1 METLNTNSGENERF
15 IYSTQNSPFLFNY
28 EYYSLAWGGKH
39 NGYFMDSIGNMLRYN
54 NPSKWNFYSSSE
66 EFSSNV
72 FWGYETDGQI
82 SPKHLFEN
90 LNSLKIESSD
100 SSFMNIKIDEIV
112 QSLTEAGFENSGGG
126 CDMGINSYSIL
137 IFDNSCGLYNRIILK
152 TTGDKCLLNKSD
164 FTSELLK
171 CFKKP

>member
-1 METLNTNSGENERF
+1 METLNTNSGENDRF
-15 IYSTQNSPFLFNY
+15 IYSTQNSPFFFNH
-28 EYYSLAWGGKH
+28 EYYSLAWGRKH
-39 NGYFMDSIGNMLRYN
+39 KGYFMDSIGNMLRYN

-100 SSFMNIKIDEIV
+100 SRVINIKIDEIV